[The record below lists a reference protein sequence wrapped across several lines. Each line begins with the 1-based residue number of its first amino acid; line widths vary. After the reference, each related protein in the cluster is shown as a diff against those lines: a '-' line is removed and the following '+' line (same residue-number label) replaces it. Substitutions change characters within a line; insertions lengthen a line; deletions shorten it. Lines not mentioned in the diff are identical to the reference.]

1 LWLRPLPPGNAAN
14 RGGDLNSSFNQKGT
28 DMLETGSPTEVFH
41 RVVDAIAG
49 RRQSEIVD
57 ECYAEDVVVEHPFMI
72 PEPTTTKGRKQ
83 LMERTVNLKNLP
95 ITMEIADVVVH
106 ETADPEV
113 IVGEFKS
120 RITSTQ
126 TGKRITTSNI
136 LVLRVRNGQIVSSRD
151 YHNHALLAKFIGS
164 SQDQS

>member
-1 LWLRPLPPGNAAN
+1 MP
-14 RGGDLNSSFNQKGT
+14 
-28 DMLETGSPTEVFH
+28 ETSSPTEVFH
-41 RVVDAIAG
+41 RVVAAVAE
-49 RRQSEIVD
+49 RRQSEIID

-72 PEPTTTKGRKQ
+72 PQPTTTKGPEQ
-83 LMERTVNLKNLP
+83 LRVRTTNLKKLP
-95 ITMEIADVVVH
+95 ITMEVADIVVH